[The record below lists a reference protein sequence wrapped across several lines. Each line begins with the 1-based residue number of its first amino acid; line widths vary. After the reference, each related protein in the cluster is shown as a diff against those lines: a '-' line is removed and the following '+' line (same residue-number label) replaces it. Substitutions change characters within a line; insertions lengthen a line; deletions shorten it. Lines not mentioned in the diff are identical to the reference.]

1 MNRIYE
7 NSQNRAAQKTSSVN
21 SAIRVGILIKAYGQ
35 LGDIETAFSIF
46 EEHQETLLNQEYKEI
61 P

>member
-1 MNRIYE
+1 MNKIYE
-7 NSQNRAAQKTSSVN
+7 NPQNRGIQKISSVN

-46 EEHQETLLNQEYKEI
+46 EEHQETLLNQEH
-61 P
+61 

>member
-1 MNRIYE
+1 MNKIYE
-7 NSQNRAAQKTSSVN
+7 NPQNRGIQKTSSVN

-46 EEHQETLLNQEYKEI
+46 E
-61 P
+61 

>member
-35 LGDIETAFSIF
+35 LGDIETAF
-46 EEHQETLLNQEYKEI
+46 L
-61 P
+61 